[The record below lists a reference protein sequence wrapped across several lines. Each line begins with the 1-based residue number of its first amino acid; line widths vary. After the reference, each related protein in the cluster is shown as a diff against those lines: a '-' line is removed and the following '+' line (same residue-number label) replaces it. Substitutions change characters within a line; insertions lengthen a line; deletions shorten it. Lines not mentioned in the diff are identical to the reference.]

1 MNSPPANKPVT
12 ISGNLAVPKKIQIAG
27 KVDIA
32 TPSYGSQYAGVYVR
46 SLYKLLTQP
55 RLREVQFAFSYI
67 DYADI
72 VVARN
77 YLISNFYFNKP
88 DCSHILFWDD
98 DMGFEPELVEA
109 MLALGKD
116 VVGAVYPKRA
126 IALDRLHSSHDQPF
140 PTAHARAC
148 DFIGDFAPVTVR
160 DQPFMRMNQIGT
172 GVMLISRNCLDVMVS
187 KLPEIVDN
195 KRFKKL
201 GFANVFKTF
210 ITPFN
215 KVELDDRELSEDFS
229 FCHRW
234 VKQCQGEIYASVVHP
249 VEHVGQFTV
258 KARYADRGIV

>member
-12 ISGNLAVPKKIQIAG
+12 ISGNLAAPKKIQIAG

-88 DCSHILFWDD
+88 ECTHILFWDD
-98 DMGFEPELVEA
+98 DMGFEPDLLEA

-126 IALDRLHSSHDQPF
+126 IALDRLHSQHDQGF
-140 PTAHARAC
+140 PGAYARAC
-148 DFIGDFAPVTVR
+148 DFIGNFPAVSVR
-160 DQPFMRMNQIGT
+160 DKPFVKMEHCGT
-172 GVMLISRNCLDVMVS
+172 GVLLISRRCLDVMVS
-187 KLPEIVDN
+187 KLPEIVDE

-201 GFANVFKTF
+201 GFADRFTSFV
-210 ITPFN
+210 TPFN
-215 KVELDDRELSEDFS
+215 KVELEDRELGEDFS

-249 VEHVGQFTV
+249 IEHVGQMTV
-258 KARYADRGIV
+258 KTRHADRSAA